1 MDVQRRITR
10 RLASGEAAGAVLLA
24 AITVPFAAPWAG
36 APPPWA
42 QLLGLM
48 FLLTVLAANLYS
60 VRRISPTVTL
70 ANFNDVL
77 RLRLTIGVYGLAA
90 VVLFPLPP
98 SWGWFWFSLTV
109 LGALLGSA
117 GLVRMLRSDPF
128 R

>member
-1 MDVQRRITR
+1 MQRRITR

>member
-1 MDVQRRITR
+1 MGR
-10 RLASGEAAGAVLLA
+10 
-24 AITVPFAAPWAG
+24 
-36 APPPWA
+36 PPPLWA

>member
-1 MDVQRRITR
+1 MGVQRRITR
-10 RLASGEAAGAVLLA
+10 RLALGEAAGAVLLA
-24 AITVPFAAPWAG
+24 AMTLPFAAPWAG
-36 APPPWA
+36 APPLWA